1 METYETHLGLATAV
15 AVGLLVGLE
24 REQSRA
30 ERPGSSFAGIRTYP
44 IFALIGGLATI
55 LEPVSMWLPLVAL
68 GGVIALISISYA
80 ANVRT
85 QKDHG
90 ATTEASVLVTYLL
103 GALATSRGAIEPM
116 SIRLLLVASLGVTL
130 TFLLSSKE
138 WFHSVAAR
146 VSRADVYATVKFL
159 IVAVVVLPL
168 LPNRQVGPLDAI
180 NPFTLGLMV
189 VMISGLSFVGYV
201 AVHWLGP
208 RHGLLFGAALGGL
221 VSSTAVTLSF
231 AGRTKRQPELAPV
244 AAGAIAI
251 ASTIMITRVAVL
263 VALVDLDLLR
273 ALAIPLSAMAAGALA
288 GLVLTYHRDG
298 GDIEA
303 SALKNP
309 FELGSAVKFSM
320 VFGVILLATK
330 AAVVYIGEA
339 GLYLAAALGGITD
352 VDAVTLSTAKLAREG
367 VAITVAAIAITIAV
381 GVNTLVKIAL
391 AATGGTA
398 LLRRVAVTGG
408 LIVVAGG
415 IALAATLLV

>member
-1 METYETHLGLATAV
+1 VETYETHLGLATAV

-24 REQSRA
+24 REQSRS

-68 GGVIALISISYA
+68 AGVITLVSVSYA
-80 ANVRT
+80 ANVRIH
-85 QKDHG
+85 KDHG
-90 ATTEASVLVTYLL
+90 VTSEVSVVVTYLL
-103 GALATSRGAIEPM
+103 GALATSRGAVEPM
-116 SIRLLLVASLGVTL
+116 STRLLLVASLGVTL

-138 WFHSVAAR
+138 WFHSVAAK

-231 AGRTKRQPELAPV
+231 AGRTKTQPELAPV

-263 VALVDLDLLR
+263 VAIVDLDLLR
-273 ALAIPLSAMAAGALA
+273 ALAIPLAAMAAGALA
-288 GLVLTYHRDG
+288 GLGLTYHRDG

-309 FELGSAVKFSM
+309 FELGSAVKFSI

-330 AAVVYIGEA
+330 AAVVYIGET
-339 GLYLAAALGGITD
+339 GLYLASALGGITD

-367 VAITVAAIAITIAV
+367 IALTVAAIAITIAV

-391 AATGGTA
+391 AATGGAA

-415 IALAATLLV
+415 IAIAATLLV

>member
-168 LPNRQVGPLDAI
+168 LPNRAVGPLDAI
-180 NPFTLGLMV
+180 NPFSLGLMV

-201 AVHWLGP
+201 AVRWLGP
-208 RHGLLFGAALGGL
+208 RRGLLFGAALGGL

-231 AGRTKRQPELAPV
+231 AGRTKAQPELAPV

-263 VALVDLDLLR
+263 VALVDVDLLR
-273 ALAIPLSAMAAGALA
+273 ALAIPLAAMAAGALA
-288 GLVLTYHRDG
+288 GLALTYHRDG

>member
-24 REQSRA
+24 REQSRS

-68 GGVIALISISYA
+68 AGVITLVSVSYA
-80 ANVRT
+80 ANVRIHM
-85 QKDHG
+85 DHG
-90 ATTEASVLVTYLL
+90 VTSEVSVVVTYLL
-103 GALATSRGAIEPM
+103 GALATSRGAVEPM
-116 SIRLLLVASLGVTL
+116 STRLLLVASLGVTL

-201 AVHWLGP
+201 AVRWLGP

-231 AGRTKRQPELAPV
+231 AGRTKTQPELAPV

-273 ALAIPLSAMAAGALA
+273 ALAIPLAAMAAGALA
-288 GLVLTYHRDG
+288 GLGLTYHRDG

-309 FELGSAVKFSM
+309 FELGSAVKFSI

-330 AAVVYIGEA
+330 AAVIYIGEA

-381 GVNTLVKIAL
+381 GVNTLVKIGL

-398 LLRRVAVTGG
+398 LLRRVTVTGG

-415 IALAATLLV
+415 IALAATLLG